1 MEERINRA
9 FDSVNDLGR
18 AQQIEVTPAYHKLR
32 LEELYLTHEYQEKR
46 NEEREEQRRIQ
57 EQIREEQRAQRE
69 FEKAQKEAEAEELRQ
84 EKALERA
91 RAELEKASG
100 KELEGLTAKI
110 VELEEKVRQAEQ
122 ARQSAI
128 SRAQVTKSGHVYVI
142 SNLGSFGEDV
152 YKIGMTRRLDPED
165 RVREY
170 ANWEMPQCP
179 SHLTSML

>member
-1 MEERINRA
+1 MTNQYIRLMLRAYNNECDAAILKVRWNNVTQMEERINRA

-57 EQIREEQRAQRE
+57 EQIREEERAQRE

-84 EKALERA
+84 EKALEKA

-110 VELEEKVRQAEQ
+110 VELEEKVRQA
-122 ARQSAI
+122 
-128 SRAQVTKSGHVYVI
+128 
-142 SNLGSFGEDV
+142 
-152 YKIGMTRRLDPED
+152 
-165 RVREY
+165 
-170 ANWEMPQCP
+170 
-179 SHLTSML
+179 